1 VISTSLPS
9 SQIGGATGVGTRRMG
24 HDEGRS
30 LCQTRVGLLGGPR
43 CTGRSRRLRPSR
55 GLSVGQGVHFES
67 HPYSALAGNRVNI
80 TSIPYRHYSTL
91 FFRIQADVY
100 HEISVTINSTSQS
113 PLFLLPLASVT
124 VTVPLASCIPLPKQ
138 PNVKDRVS
146 VVEDENVKTPE
157 EETTQSYV

>member
-55 GLSVGQGVHFES
+55 GLSVGQEVHFES

-80 TSIPYRHYSTL
+80 TSIHYRHYSTL
-91 FFRIQADVY
+91 LSRKCAKVRT
-100 HEISVTINSTSQS
+100 V
-113 PLFLLPLASVT
+113 LFLPRRFLKTAFVS
-124 VTVPLASCIPLPKQ
+124 
-138 PNVKDRVS
+138 DRRDFPDYDGDRPRRS
-146 VVEDENVKTPE
+146 AAIAGRTRHG
-157 EETTQSYV
+157 